1 LFYPDDFSSDGK
13 VEAMSTEEVGAY
25 MLLLCKSWREDP
37 PGSIPTDD
45 AVLARWARL
54 TPDRWAECRTGVLAA
69 FSLGTDSRWHQP
81 RLRSEYNKLLEAQR
95 KKQEAGLAGARGRW
109 QPHADANAV
118 ALAKDAISSSSST
131 TNHKVKTRAES
142 ARGDP
147 NLFEQKR
154 RIEAR
159 DLRLQKEA
167 ETLSEARVG
176 SRPEGGNMPPRTE
189 YVDFIKLRDDGRIA
203 RHVTWATWRTLTD
216 PQRIDLI
223 DKPGPQAVR
232 PDVDLKK
239 VGST

>member
-1 LFYPDDFSSDGK
+1 MKGVLSRRESDGAIFSRRM
-13 VEAMSTEEVGAY
+13 VRDEEARKANAERQAE
-25 MLLLCKSWREDP
+25 WRERNKH
-37 PGSIPTDD
+37 PGESSN
-45 AVLARWARL
+45 AGV
-54 TPDRWAECRTGVLAA
+54 TPGVTPMLH
-69 FSLGTDSRWHQP
+69 R
-81 RLRSEYNKLLEAQR
+81 
-95 KKQEAGLAGARGRW
+95 
-109 QPHADANAV
+109 
-118 ALAKDAISSSSST
+118 SSSSSSNT
-131 TNHKVKTRAES
+131 KHKVKTRAES
-142 ARGDP
+142 TRGDP

-216 PQRIDLI
+216 PERIDLI
-223 DKPGPQAVR
+223 DKPGPQAVQR
-232 PDVDLKK
+232 ETDLKK